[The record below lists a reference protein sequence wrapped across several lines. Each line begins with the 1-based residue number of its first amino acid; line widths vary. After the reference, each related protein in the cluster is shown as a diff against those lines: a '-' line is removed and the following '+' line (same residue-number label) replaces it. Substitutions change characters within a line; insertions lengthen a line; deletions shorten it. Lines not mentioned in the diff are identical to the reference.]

1 MTRGEKV
8 MYRNLRHTLGMA
20 LGLLG
25 LVSSLVFAAQPASKS
40 LPSAQLIAVE
50 GAAHTYHLTDY
61 DGRVITTT
69 VPAQS
74 LTDIQTTNPDGTV
87 QATIVAIDM
96 TANRVKARTD
106 AGQIL
111 ILAVPHESLAGLQL
125 GDTFTLA
132 VSQQA
137 VVTGQR

>member
-1 MTRGEKV
+1 
-8 MYRNLRHTLGMA
+8 
-20 LGLLG
+20 
-25 LVSSLVFAAQPASKS
+25 VFAAQPPSKA

-50 GAAHTYHLTDY
+50 GAAHTYQLTDY

-74 LTDIQTTNPDGTV
+74 LTDIRTTNPDGTV
-87 QATIVAIDM
+87 QATLVAIDM
-96 TANRVKARTD
+96 TADRVKAKTD
-106 AGQIL
+106 AGQTL

-132 VSQQA
+132 VPQRAA
-137 VVTGQR
+137 VAEQR

>member
-1 MTRGEKV
+1 
-8 MYRNLRHTLGMA
+8 MYRNLRKTFSIAMC
-20 LGLLG
+20 LLG
-25 LVSSLVFAAQPASKS
+25 LGSTFVFAAQPASKA
-40 LPSAQLIAVE
+40 LPAAQLIAVE

-61 DGRVITTT
+61 DGRVITTS

-96 TANRVKARTD
+96 TANQVKAKTD
-106 AGQIL
+106 ASQVL

-132 VSQQA
+132 VPQQA
-137 VVTGQR
+137 AVAAEQR

>member
-1 MTRGEKV
+1 
-8 MYRNLRHTLGMA
+8 MYRNLRSILGMA
-20 LGLLG
+20 LCLLG
-25 LVSSLVFAAQPASKS
+25 LGAPLVFAAQPPSKT
-40 LPSAQLIAVE
+40 LPTAQLIAVE

-96 TANRVKARTD
+96 TANRVKARTH
-106 AGQIL
+106 AGQVL

-125 GDTFTLA
+125 GETFTLA
-132 VSQQA
+132 VSPKAA
-137 VVTGQR
+137 VAEQR

>member
-1 MTRGEKV
+1 

-25 LVSSLVFAAQPASKS
+25 LVSSLVCAAQPASKS

-87 QATIVAIDM
+87 QASIVAIDM
-96 TANRVKARTD
+96 TANRVKAKTD

-132 VSQQA
+132 VPQKAA
-137 VVTGQR
+137 VAEQR

>member
-1 MTRGEKV
+1 
-8 MYRNLRHTLGMA
+8 
-20 LGLLG
+20 
-25 LVSSLVFAAQPASKS
+25 VFAAQPLSKT
-40 LPSAQLIAVE
+40 LPAAQLIAVE

-61 DGRVITTT
+61 DGRVITTN

-96 TANRVKARTD
+96 TANQVKARTD
-106 AGQIL
+106 AGQVL
-111 ILAVPHESLAGLQL
+111 ILAVPHESLAGLKL

-132 VSQQA
+132 VPQKAA
-137 VVTGQR
+137 VAAEQR

>member
-1 MTRGEKV
+1 
-8 MYRNLRHTLGMA
+8 MA

-40 LPSAQLIAVE
+40 LPAAQLIAVE
-50 GAAHTYHLTDY
+50 GAAHTYHVTDC

-74 LTDIQTTNPDGTV
+74 LADIQTTNPDGTV

-96 TANRVKARTD
+96 TANRVKAKTD

-125 GDTFTLA
+125 GDTFALA
-132 VSQQA
+132 VPQKAA
-137 VVTGQR
+137 VAAEQR

>member
-1 MTRGEKV
+1 
-8 MYRNLRHTLGMA
+8 MYRNLRNTLGMA
-20 LGLLG
+20 LCLL
-25 LVSSLVFAAQPASKS
+25 SLGSPWVFAAQ
-40 LPSAQLIAVE
+40 LPSKTLPAAQLIAVE

-61 DGRVITTT
+61 DGRVVTTT

-96 TANRVKARTD
+96 TANQVKARTD
-106 AGQIL
+106 AGQVL

-132 VSQQA
+132 VPQKAA
-137 VVTGQR
+137 VAVEQR

>member
-1 MTRGEKV
+1 
-8 MYRNLRHTLGMA
+8 MYRTLRHTLGMA

-40 LPSAQLIAVE
+40 LPAAQLIAVE
-50 GAAHTYHLTDY
+50 GAAHTYHVTDY

-74 LTDIQTTNPDGTV
+74 LADIQTTNPDGTV

-96 TANRVKARTD
+96 TANRVKAKTG

-132 VSQQA
+132 VPQKAA
-137 VVTGQR
+137 VAEQR

>member
-1 MTRGEKV
+1 
-8 MYRNLRHTLGMA
+8 MYRNLRNSLGTA
-20 LGLLG
+20 LCLLG
-25 LVSSLVFAAQPASKS
+25 LVSPLVFAAESAFKTLPA
-40 LPSAQLIAVE
+40 AQLIAVE
-50 GAAHTYHLTDY
+50 GAAHTYQVTDY

-96 TANRVKARTD
+96 TANRVKAKTD

-111 ILAVPHESLAGLQL
+111 VLAVPHESLAGLQL

-132 VSQQA
+132 VPQKA
-137 VVTGQR
+137 AIAEQR